1 MSSIV
6 TASCIRTHVLID
18 PVAFVKQ
25 SSPPCTY
32 VSPEW
37 CVTNASL
44 SGRNILVD
52 DGGSL
57 GLMLSVIVLV
67 PHRISIKHLN
77 DLNEIKNEV
86 QKTAKKKLKYLRVA
100 QWSLVSGLFVL
111 LLLSAVYFLSVYR

>member
-1 MSSIV
+1 
-6 TASCIRTHVLID
+6 
-18 PVAFVKQ
+18 
-25 SSPPCTY
+25 
-32 VSPEW
+32 
-37 CVTNASL
+37 
-44 SGRNILVD
+44 
-52 DGGSL
+52 
-57 GLMLSVIVLV
+57 MLSVIVLV